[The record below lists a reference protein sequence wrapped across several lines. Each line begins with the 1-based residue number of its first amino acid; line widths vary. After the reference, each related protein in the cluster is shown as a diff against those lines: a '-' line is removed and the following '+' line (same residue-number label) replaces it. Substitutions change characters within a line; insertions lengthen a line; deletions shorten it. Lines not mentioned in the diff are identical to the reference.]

1 MSNIIKWII
10 EWIPVSDCFIM
21 SFDNWCDKY
30 LTKVFLPL
38 GFWHIGICLLLG
50 LFVAILIYSK
60 KYKIWFEW
68 IEKRLVV
75 SSIFVWF
82 AGFVVYMVGMYRYEL
97 NALAIVPRAIIASF
111 KMFAV
116 TNEQARVST
125 IMQNDAIYMTLFS
138 IVHILAAFITFLFIF
153 KMIGYKMRSYLAI
166 RDYNASDKDVHLFW
180 GVNQASCLLAKNIRL
195 NKSNDT
201 IIFIDVDKECENNCQ
216 KKPSLNFITNTITIT
231 DAEMS
236 LFEEIDALVDHCY
249 NGPASIDTSVNDD
262 VFGQLKLNNIC
273 KILQKC
279 NSLNIYLLSDDET
292 DNISSALVLQ
302 DDKHLKTLVKEKS
315 SPIIFVHA
323 RRDSYNEVFAHYSQY
338 ASDSKKMKIKVV
350 DSAYLS
356 IQSLKQDV
364 SALPVNCVKPN
375 TQTGTVD
382 SPFTAMVVGFGA
394 TGQEAFNFLYEFAS
408 FIDSNKKKTP
418 FKCYAFDEKMDKIE
432 GLIRAKIPAITE
444 DELTLIKTSVDT
456 DIFWG
461 RVKLLINDLN
471 YIVVALNND
480 TLGMTLAVNLFK
492 YALRYRDANLPQLK
506 IMLRCYDRS
515 NETRMTIVKEK
526 LNDSIVIPTDF
537 NPCNNQS
544 LASIQIFASSDKLF
558 TYENVVSNLTLLK
571 AKEFNKVYE
580 GSTLSAEALWEK
592 CFGNSKIEKII
603 TDKHTTRYH
612 ALYEINTKIS
622 QNISNAL
629 HCKTKLALM
638 GITLDNL
645 NNFHSIVNSRKPQT
659 TNYVCNQQEETLLSN
674 LALVEHERWIASHK
688 LMGFKYGASKDYVKK
703 HHKCMCD
710 FDQLDVETQSYDCN
724 VVDTTIKLASNEVT
738 ELYVKLILQVIDLCD
753 MIVLLYRLK

>member
-1 MSNIIKWII
+1 MSNII
-10 EWIPVSDCFIM
+10 EWIFVSDCFIM
-21 SFDNWCDKY
+21 SFDNWCNKF

-38 GFWHIGICLLLG
+38 GFWHIFICIILS

-68 IEKRLVV
+68 IENRLVV

-82 AGFVVYMVGMYRYEL
+82 AGFVVYMIGMYRYEL
-97 NALAIVPRAIIASF
+97 NTLAIVPRAIIASF

-166 RDYNASDKDVHLFW
+166 REHNASDKDVHLFW
-180 GVNQASCLLAKNIRL
+180 GVNQASCLLAKDIRL

-231 DAEMS
+231 DAEMA
-236 LFEEIDALVDHCY
+236 LFEEINALVDHCY

-279 NSLNIYLLSDDET
+279 NSLNIYLLSDDEA

-302 DDKHLKTLVKEKS
+302 DDKHLKTLAKEKS

-356 IQSLKQDV
+356 IQSLKKDDN
-364 SALPVNCVKPN
+364 ALPVNSVKHN

-394 TGQEAFNFLYEFAS
+394 TGQEAFKFLYEFAS
-408 FIDSNKKKTP
+408 FIDSSKKKTP

-432 GLIRAKIPAITE
+432 GLIRAKMPAITE
-444 DELTLIKTSVDT
+444 DELLLIKASVDST
-456 DIFWG
+456 LFWETT
-461 RVKLLINDLN
+461 REIINKLN
-471 YIVVALNND
+471 YVVIALNND
-480 TLGMTLAVNLFK
+480 TLGMSLAVNIFK
-492 YALRYRDANLPQLK
+492 YALKSRNSNLPMLK

-515 NETRMTIVKEK
+515 NETRMKEVEKK
-526 LNDSIVIPTDF
+526 LNVSARGLNVEIILFST
-537 NPCNNQS
+537 S
-544 LASIQIFASSDKLF
+544 KELF
-558 TYENVVSNLTLLK
+558 TYNNVICDNDYDE
-571 AKEFNKVYE
+571 AKEYHYVYE
-580 GSTLSAEALWEK
+580 NLLLPPGKQWKLTSEDLWKESFVETVVEGK
-592 CFGNSKIEKII
+592 TISVV
-603 TDKHTTRYH
+603 DKEMKKRSISRFH
-612 ALYEINTKIS
+612 AILEINRKIS
-622 QNISNAL
+622 QNFSNSL
-629 HCKTKLALM
+629 HSRTKMILM
-638 GITLDNL
+638 GFDEKYLTDRLKLFDGYRRTPHTVTYHCNEEDANL
-645 NNFHSIVNSRKPQT
+645 LYNI
-659 TNYVCNQQEETLLSN
+659 
-674 LALVEHERWIASHK
+674 ALVEHERWIASHK
-688 LMGFKYGASKDYVKK
+688 LMGYTFSSTTDYVKK

-710 FDQLDVETQSYDCN
+710 FEQLDVETQSYDCN
-724 VVDTTIKLASNEVT
+724 VVDTTIKLAYNEATKRV
-738 ELYVKLILQVIDLCD
+738 
-753 MIVLLYRLK
+753 

>member
-1 MSNIIKWII
+1 MSNNI
-10 EWIPVSDCFIM
+10 EWNFVHDCFIM
-21 SFDNWCDKY
+21 SFDNWCNKY

-38 GFWHIGICLLLG
+38 GFWHIFICIILS

-68 IEKRLVV
+68 IENRLLV

-82 AGFVVYMVGMYRYEL
+82 AGFVVYMIGMYRYEL
-97 NALAIVPRAIIASF
+97 NTLAIVPRAIIASF

-166 RDYNASDKDVHLFW
+166 REHNASDKDIHLFW
-180 GVNQASCLLAKNIRL
+180 GVNEASCLLAKDIRL

-231 DAEMS
+231 DAEMA
-236 LFEEIDALVDHCY
+236 LFEEINALVDHCY

-279 NSLNIYLLSDDET
+279 NSLNIYLLSDDEA

-302 DDKHLKTLVKEKS
+302 DDKHLKTLAKEKS

-356 IQSLKQDV
+356 IQSLKQDDNT
-364 SALPVNCVKPN
+364 LPVNSVKHN

-394 TGQEAFNFLYEFAS
+394 TGQEAFKFLYEFAS

-432 GLIRAKIPAITE
+432 GLIRAKMPAITE
-444 DELTLIKTSVDT
+444 DELLLIKASVDST
-456 DIFWG
+456 LFWETT
-461 RVKLLINDLN
+461 REIINKLN
-471 YIVVALNND
+471 YVVIALNND
-480 TLGMTLAVNLFK
+480 TLGMSLAVNIFK
-492 YALRYRDANLPQLK
+492 YALKSRNSNLPKLK

-515 NETRMTIVKEK
+515 NETRMKEVEKK
-526 LNDSIVIPTDF
+526 LNVSARGLNVEIILFST
-537 NPCNNQS
+537 S
-544 LASIQIFASSDKLF
+544 KELF
-558 TYENVVSNLTLLK
+558 TYNNVICNNVYDE
-571 AKEFNKVYE
+571 AKEYHYIYE
-580 GSTLSAEALWEK
+580 NLLLPPGKQWKLTSEDLWKESFVETVVEGK
-592 CFGNSKIEKII
+592 TISVV
-603 TDKHTTRYH
+603 DKEMKKRSISRFH
-612 ALYEINTKIS
+612 AILEINRKIS
-622 QNISNAL
+622 QNFSNSL
-629 HCKTKLALM
+629 HSRTKMILM
-638 GITLDNL
+638 GFDEKYLTDRLKLFDGYKRTPHTVTYHCNEEDANL
-645 NNFHSIVNSRKPQT
+645 LYNI
-659 TNYVCNQQEETLLSN
+659 
-674 LALVEHERWIASHK
+674 ALVEHERWIASHK
-688 LMGFKYGASKDYVKK
+688 LMGYTFSSTTDYVKK

-710 FDQLDVETQSYDCN
+710 FEQLDVETQSYDCN
-724 VVDTTIKLASNEVT
+724 VVDTTIKLAYNEATKKV
-738 ELYVKLILQVIDLCD
+738 
-753 MIVLLYRLK
+753 